1 MRTWI
6 NGALAVLLSVG
17 TRATV
22 SAHHTVASFFD
33 TNNLVTLQGA
43 LTNVSWRNPHVL
55 LRLETRGDNGA
66 VVAWNIETL
75 DVQGLARQ
83 GLNQESF
90 KLGAAFSVTVC
101 VAKDGTRWAV
111 THALTT
117 PSGPIALG
125 VGGC

>member
-6 NGALAVLLSVG
+6 NGGLAVLLSVG
-17 TRATV
+17 AMATV

-75 DVQGLARQ
+75 AVQGLARQ
-83 GLNQESF
+83 GLNQDSF